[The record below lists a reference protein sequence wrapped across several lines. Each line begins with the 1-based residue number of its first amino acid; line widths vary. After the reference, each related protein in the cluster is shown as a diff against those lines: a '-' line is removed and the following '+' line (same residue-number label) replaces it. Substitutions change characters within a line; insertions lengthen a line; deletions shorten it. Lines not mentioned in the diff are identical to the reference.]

1 MSEQQDVDDNG
12 MTADDRKRHGRNR
25 GKILSSWGDNLGDN
39 TSFEFREV
47 RSRLL
52 RKWYIR
58 GQASFRGGVKMP
70 EGLNE
75 TQQEGWNMGWAS
87 DLFDEQH
94 GLQESSLGTDN
105 SGDEQTYLSQL

>member
-1 MSEQQDVDDNG
+1 MSDDQDVDENG
-12 MTADDRKRHGRNR
+12 MTAQDRLRAGRVR
-25 GKILSSWGDNLGDN
+25 GKILSSWGDNHGDN
-39 TSFEFREV
+39 KSFEFREA

-75 TQQEGWNMGWAS
+75 TQEEGWHMGWQS
-87 DLFDEQH
+87 DLFDETH
-94 GLQESSLGTDN
+94 GLQQTSLGTDN